1 MNLGAPHWEFAS
13 LGRGTTTTT
22 TKKVLFRC
30 FRIRSSSIHATSS
43 RASRAA
49 TAAGVVALTRRWRT
63 TPGTAGTAT
72 ATTTAAAATASA
84 SGREGTN
91 RPTRDTRWW
100 CKRCRW
106 RGRRKK
112 RKRRWWIPTNA
123 SRCCCCCRRRRENSS
138 PVSSSSSPQPP
149 QQLRL
154 SQSPPSR
161 SAVVRWSRGT
171 SKGPANPDRS
181 GRHLGDWSGI
191 RTSGADIIEQRG
203 YPGEWSLGDRATAR
217 IIVARVCPSPSTR
230 RRGTRTRK
238 ETETKRERCDRER
251 RYVKARSPVQK
262 GVDVYSCSTVEEREG
277 DKNLARV
284 IEWRKNIS
292 DISPWER
299 LEAEPFQRPPC
310 AALLAPC
317 LDGRTG
323 NNGSKVTGRI
333 VDGIPGARGIECR
346 GTERVPRG
354 GPQISWQ
361 RCGASC
367 SSPAALLRI
376 IYSTSPPTR
385 VIFFVIGRRA
395 RYRGGEGSSGSE
407 KIGRLFSWW
416 RARHVVTALCGHV
429 RARRQSGTSTRRSAT
444 TTAGRRG
451 R

>member
-1 MNLGAPHWEFAS
+1 MNLGAPHWELAS

-22 TKKVLFRC
+22 KRVLFRC

-49 TAAGVVALTRRWRT
+49 AAAGVVALTRKWCT

-72 ATTTAAAATASA
+72 AAAAAVSE
-84 SGREGTN
+84 REGTAKK

-112 RKRRWWIPTNA
+112 RKRRWWITTNA
-123 SRCCCCCRRRRENSS
+123 LRCRCCCRRRKNSL
-138 PVSSSSSPQPP
+138 PILSSSPQPP
-149 QQLRL
+149 QQPRL
-154 SQSPPSR
+154 SQSSPSR

-171 SKGPANPDRS
+171 SKGPANPGRS

-203 YPGEWSLGDRATAR
+203 YPGEWSLADRATGWTTTR
-217 IIVARVCPSPSTR
+217 IIVARVCPSPQ
-230 RRGTRTRK
+230 RRGTRT
-238 ETETKRERCDRER
+238 KRETDTRGECSCRER
-251 RYVKARSPVQK
+251 RYVEARSPVQE
-262 GVDVYSCSTVEEREG
+262 GVDVYRCTVEREG
-277 DKNLARV
+277 EENLARV

-292 DISPWER
+292 DISPREHS
-299 LEAEPFQRPPC
+299 EAESPSRY
-310 AALLAPC
+310 AALLASC
-317 LDGRTG
+317 LSKRTG
-323 NNGSKVTGRI
+323 NNGSSCRNNVAGR
-333 VDGIPGARGIECR
+333 VANGVPGARRVECR

-354 GPQISWQ
+354 GPQIWWQ

-367 SSPAALLRI
+367 SSPAAIRI
-376 IYSTSPPTR
+376 IYATSLPR
-385 VIFFVIGRRA
+385 VIFFVVDRRA
-395 RYRGGEGSSGSE
+395 RYRGEGGSGSE
-407 KIGRLFSWW
+407 KIGRFWW
-416 RARHVVTALCGHV
+416 RKAKHVTSYGYE
-429 RARRQSGTSTRRSAT
+429 RARQGTSTRRSAT